1 MNEIIISDTSCLI
14 ALSNIDKLHLLKDLY
29 QEVAVTK
36 EVQKEFG
43 EPLPKWINVQ
53 KVKNNELQAELEKLL
68 DKGEASSIAL
78 AIENQDSILIIDEM
92 KGRTVAKSYQIELIG
107 TIGVIMTAHK
117 KNIITDGISVLSEL
131 IHAGFRV
138 SDRLLNIIK
147 EKYGEP

>member
-43 EPLPKWINVQ
+43 KPLPKWVTVQ
-53 KVKNNELQAELEKLL
+53 KVKNNELKAELENLL
-68 DKGEASSIAL
+68 DKSEASSIAL

-92 KGRTVAKSYQIELIG
+92 KGRKVAKSYQIELIG

-117 KNIITDGISVLSEL
+117 IEIITDGISVLYEL

-138 SDRLLNIIK
+138 SDCLINIIE